1 MEGEY
6 LGASGQLPAVG
17 GDHHQVLLLD
27 PPGVESVLD
36 KFIVLEG
43 GKFGEHV
50 CCRSL
55 RFDLKVKL
63 GTSIYLP
70 KC

>member
-17 GDHHQVLLLD
+17 GDDHQVLLLRD

-43 GKFGEHV
+43 GKFG
-50 CCRSL
+50 
-55 RFDLKVKL
+55 
-63 GTSIYLP
+63 
-70 KC
+70 